1 MNAERRSVPR
11 SSALSCPWCFSG
23 RMAAHHLRDTG
34 DLDTATAIS
43 LGYCPTLAAKRNPA
57 PLTLCPT
64 DAREAARLDE
74 WSARLTDDDMA
85 SAFAASTTSP
95 TTHAGEIL
103 SAHQARRISSEAAL
117 LAARDRLAAVN
128 EAIEARP

>member
-64 DAREAARLDE
+64 DAREAARLGGGG
-74 WSARLTDDDMA
+74 ARITDGDLAPDVPA
-85 SAFAASTTSP
+85 PTTSP
-95 TTHAGEIL
+95 TNHDGGIL
-103 SAHQARRISSEAAL
+103 SAPQARRIASEAAL